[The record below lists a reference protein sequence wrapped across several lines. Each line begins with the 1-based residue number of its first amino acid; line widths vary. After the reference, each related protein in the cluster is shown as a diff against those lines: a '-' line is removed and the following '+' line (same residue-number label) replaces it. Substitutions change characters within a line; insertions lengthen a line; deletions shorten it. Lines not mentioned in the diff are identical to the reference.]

1 MRFCN
6 QHAANMFQPGATKIN
21 AAVSELDST
30 VQNSVI
36 VNTAISKLTRTWMII
51 KLRIKIMIV
60 KVAQKM
66 NNLLDMT

>member
-1 MRFCN
+1 
-6 QHAANMFQPGATKIN
+6 MFQPGATKIN
-21 AAVSELDST
+21 AAVSKLDST

-36 VNTAISKLTRTWMII
+36 VNTAIIKLTRTWMII
-51 KLRIKIMIV
+51 KLRVKIMIV